1 MKAIVPVSLPDLLD
15 AFEWVSASTIL
26 ENLAYVSRSTG
37 KTYITS
43 REMDVG
49 DELPDDIDD
58 GREYLAVPHKNELNL
73 GSHLAISFAENWLPE
88 SADAVHAFF
97 RQRGAYGR
105 FKELLERKGC
115 LDAWYQYEAQ
125 AVEEALREWCR
136 ANDIA
141 VVK

>member
-88 SADAVHAFF
+88 SADVVHAFF
-97 RQRGAYGR
+97 RQRGAYSR
-105 FKELLERKGC
+105 FKDLLERKGC
-115 LDAWYQYEAQ
+115 LDAWYQYETQ

>member
-1 MKAIVPVSLPDLLD
+1 MKPSAPINLSDLLD
-15 AFEWVSASTIL
+15 AFEWVSATATL
-26 ENLAYVSRSTG
+26 ENVAYVSRSTG

-58 GREYLAVPHKNELNL
+58 GREYIAVPHKNELNL
-73 GSHLAISFAENWLPE
+73 GRHLAISFAEDELPE

-105 FKELLERKGC
+105 FKDLLERKGC
-115 LDAWYQYEAQ
+115 LEAWYQYEMQ
-125 AVEEALREWCR
+125 AVKDALRKWCR
-136 ANDIA
+136 ENDIA
-141 VVK
+141 VAG

>member
-15 AFEWVSASTIL
+15 AFEWVSSSTTL

-58 GREYLAVPHKNELNL
+58 GREYVAVPHKNELNL

-88 SADAVHAFF
+88 SAEVVHAFF

-105 FKELLERKGC
+105 FKDLLERKAC

-125 AVEEALREWCR
+125 SVEKALREWCR

-141 VVK
+141 VVN